1 MPGREPAQS
10 GGGGGAGGGRGGKPA
25 AARRRPTPAS
35 APLLTAPEGTG
46 ESPCLATPGRWT
58 GQTRRQRPWR
68 LRPATVLRVE
78 AASRVPWAL
87 LYIRCSGSGC
97 RTRTR
102 PPARRRGRAMSG
114 APRRVRRVKQAA
126 APASGRTSSRSRAPV
141 RASAATAAYGAAPSA
156 AAPAARRRPVRAT
169 GAERG
174 PSPSIPSGQ
183 GSAPVVTRAAARP
196 ASARRDRRSSS

>member
-1 MPGREPAQS
+1 MPACAQNGLVEAQ
-10 GGGGGAGGGRGGKPA
+10 GGGSKPA
-25 AARRRPTPAS
+25 AASSPSTPAITS
-35 APLLTAPEGTG
+35 LLTAREGRD

-58 GQTRRQRPWR
+58 VQTRRQRPWR
-68 LRPATVLRVE
+68 PQSSPVLRRR
-78 AASRVPWAL
+78 ASARHNCLSVAKHSL
-87 LYIRCSGSGC
+87 LCSGC

-102 PPARRRGRAMSG
+102 PPARCGGRTMSG

-126 APASGRTSSRSRAPV
+126 APASGRASSRTRAPV

-174 PSPSIPSGQ
+174 PSPNLSSGQ